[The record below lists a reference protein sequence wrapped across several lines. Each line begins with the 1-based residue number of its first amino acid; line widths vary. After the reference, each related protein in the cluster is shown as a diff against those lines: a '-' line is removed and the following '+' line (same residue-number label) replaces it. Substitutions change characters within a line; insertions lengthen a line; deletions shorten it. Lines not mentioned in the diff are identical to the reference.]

1 MTASRERPRR
11 PRGLR
16 AGGRAQAAG
25 RRPGQEA
32 VYGVRPVLEAL
43 RAGRRT
49 LHRVALRT
57 DRGGPAVTRIEQA
70 SAARGV
76 PVERVSPEWLRQR
89 AGAEALTQGVLLEAG
104 PLPEVDLAAL
114 VEALPPGPAWL
125 VLLDGVEDPQNAGAI
140 ARVAEAAGAA
150 GLVLASR
157 RAPPLG
163 AAMARASAGALEHL
177 PVARVGNLRDT
188 LIRLKEQDFWV
199 LGVDARE
206 GTDLYRLAHRA
217 LAGRL
222 AWVLGAEGR
231 GVRPG
236 VLGLV
241 DHRIRIPMCGR
252 IESLNVATAAAVV
265 LFEARRRGEKHTDD

>member
-11 PRGLR
+11 PRGSCG
-16 AGGRAQAAG
+16 GGRAQAAG
-25 RRPGQEA
+25 RRPEQEA

-57 DRGGPAVTRIEQA
+57 DRGGASVTRIEQA

-163 AAMARASAGALEHL
+163 ATMARASAGALEHL
-177 PVARVGNLRDT
+177 PIARVGNLRNA

-206 GTDLYRLAHRA
+206 GTDLYRLADRA

-231 GVRPG
+231 GMRPG

-241 DHRIRIPMCGR
+241 DHRIRIPMRGR